1 MSSLNDSKNE
11 WCSRL
16 LNILTPSII
25 VEINKIFK
33 EACRECEEND
43 EEDKYLMTFQV
54 FLSGIP
60 KWSKITV
67 EEARKKIAEKCKYL
81 EEMITCVHLIQLK
94 ALTCVRVCQ
103 KQKKVDI
110 DIPSVDDFIHKVFSN
125 VARRLYT
132 NIYLFEKNIAPL
144 QIQKHNRE
152 LELIIKECI
161 LNTVRETMP
170 IEAILRAYMDE
181 TEDHTVDVKD
191 EVVEEH
197 VPVVEKK
204 SAGQAQAQQTAG
216 QAQQTAG
223 EAQQTAGEAQ
233 QTAGEAQQSKGQAQ
247 QEEQQSAKPVVE
259 NQIIKKPEE
268 IIAPLTNVTI
278 VPPIKQPK
286 GVGFSDLNEEIDY
299 NGKQHFVHADTG
311 LLKIGGEVKLD
322 NFDVND
328 LNMNT
333 VYVKAPLIDID
344 VETLPDF

>member
-1 MSSLNDSKNE
+1 MDDYSMSSLNDSKNE

-181 TEDHTVDVKD
+181 TEDHSVDVKE
-191 EVVEEH
+191 EVVEEQ

-204 SAGQAQAQQTAG
+204 SAGQAQQSNRQAQEQEQVEQSNG
-216 QAQQTAG
+216 QAQQTP
-223 EAQQTAGEAQ
+223 E
-233 QTAGEAQQSKGQAQ
+233 
-247 QEEQQSAKPVVE
+247 QSAKPVFE
-259 NQIIKKPEE
+259 NQIIKKPAE
-268 IIAPLTNVTI
+268 IAPLTNVTI
-278 VPPIKQPK
+278 VPPIKQQK
-286 GVGFSDLNEEIDY
+286 GVGFSDVNEEFDHY
-299 NGKQHFVHADTG
+299 GKQNIVHADTG
-311 LLKIGGEVKLD
+311 LLKIGGSVKLD
-322 NFDVND
+322 NLDVND

-333 VYVKAPLIDID
+333 VSVKAPLIDID

>member
-1 MSSLNDSKNE
+1 MDDYSMSSLNDSKNE

-60 KWSKITV
+60 KWSKTTV
-67 EEARKKIAEKCKYL
+67 EEARKKISEKCKYL

-132 NIYLFEKNIAPL
+132 NIYLFEKGIAPL

-170 IEAILRAYMDE
+170 VEAILRAYMDE
-181 TEDHTVDVKD
+181 TEDHTVDVKE
-191 EVVEEH
+191 EVVEET
-197 VPVVEKK
+197 VPVPVRAPVPVAVAASQDADAVKEK
-204 SAGQAQAQQTAG
+204 SGGQT
-216 QAQQTAG
+216 
-223 EAQQTAGEAQ
+223 
-233 QTAGEAQQSKGQAQ
+233 
-247 QEEQQSAKPVVE
+247 EQKVAKPE
-259 NQIIKKPEE
+259 NEIVKKPEE
-268 IIAPLTNVTI
+268 IVEPLKNVTI
-278 VPPIKQPK
+278 VPPTKPTTK
-286 GVGFSDLNEEIDY
+286 GVGFSDVNEVFDD
-299 NGKQHFVHADTG
+299 NGKQNFVPLDSG
-311 LLKIGGEVKLD
+311 LLKIGSDVKLED
-322 NFDVND
+322 LDVND
-328 LNMNT
+328 LNVNNS
-333 VYVKAPLIDID
+333 VSVKPPLINID

>member
-1 MSSLNDSKNE
+1 MDDYSMSSLNDSKNE

-181 TEDHTVDVKD
+181 TEDHSVDVKE
-191 EVVEEH
+191 EVVEEQ

-204 SAGQAQAQQTAG
+204 SAGQAQQTQAQQSNRQAQEQEQAQQSNG
-216 QAQQTAG
+216 QAQQT
-223 EAQQTAGEAQ
+223 
-233 QTAGEAQQSKGQAQ
+233 
-247 QEEQQSAKPVVE
+247 QEQSAKPVVE
-259 NQIIKKPEE
+259 NQIIKKPAE
-268 IIAPLTNVTI
+268 IAPLTNVTI
-278 VPPIKQPK
+278 VPPIKQQK
-286 GVGFSDLNEEIDY
+286 GVGFSDVNEEFDHY
-299 NGKQHFVHADTG
+299 GKQNIVHADTG
-311 LLKIGGEVKLD
+311 LLKIGGSVKLD
-322 NFDVND
+322 NLDVND

-333 VYVKAPLIDID
+333 VSVKAPLIDID

>member
-1 MSSLNDSKNE
+1 MDDYSMSSLNDSKNE

-67 EEARKKIAEKCKYL
+67 EDARKKIAEKCKYL

-181 TEDHTVDVKD
+181 TEDHSVDVKE
-191 EVVEEH
+191 EVVEEQ

-204 SAGQAQAQQTAG
+204 SAGQAQQSNG
-216 QAQQTAG
+216 QAQEQ
-223 EAQQTAGEAQ
+223 EQE
-233 QTAGEAQQSKGQAQ
+233 QQSNEQEQ
-247 QEEQQSAKPVVE
+247 QSNGQQSAKPVVE
-259 NQIIKKPEE
+259 NQIIKKPAE
-268 IIAPLTNVTI
+268 IAPLTNVTI
-278 VPPIKQPK
+278 VPPIKQQK
-286 GVGFSDLNEEIDY
+286 GVGFSDVNEEFDHY
-299 NGKQHFVHADTG
+299 GKQNIVHADTG
-311 LLKIGGEVKLD
+311 LLKIGGSVKLD
-322 NFDVND
+322 NLDVND

-333 VYVKAPLIDID
+333 VSVKAPLIDID

>member
-1 MSSLNDSKNE
+1 MDDYSMSSLNDSKNE

-181 TEDHTVDVKD
+181 TEDHSVDVKE
-191 EVVEEH
+191 EVVEEQ

-204 SAGQAQAQQTAG
+204 SAGQAQQSNG
-216 QAQQTAG
+216 QAQQ
-223 EAQQTAGEAQ
+223 
-233 QTAGEAQQSKGQAQ
+233 SNGQAQ
-247 QEEQQSAKPVVE
+247 EQEQEQQSNEQSQQSNEQQSAKPVVE
-259 NQIIKKPEE
+259 NQIIKKPAE
-268 IIAPLTNVTI
+268 IAPLTNVTI
-278 VPPIKQPK
+278 VPPIKQQK
-286 GVGFSDLNEEIDY
+286 GVGFSDVNEEFDY
-299 NGKQHFVHADTG
+299 NGKQNIVHADTG
-311 LLKIGGEVKLD
+311 LLKIGGSVKLD
-322 NFDVND
+322 NLDVND

-333 VYVKAPLIDID
+333 VSVKAPLIDID

>member
-1 MSSLNDSKNE
+1 MDDYSMSSLNDSKNE

-67 EEARKKIAEKCKYL
+67 EDARKKIAEKCKYL

-181 TEDHTVDVKD
+181 TEDHSVDVKE
-191 EVVEEH
+191 EVVEEQ

-204 SAGQAQAQQTAG
+204 SAGQAQQSNG
-216 QAQQTAG
+216 QAQEQ
-223 EAQQTAGEAQ
+223 EQE
-233 QTAGEAQQSKGQAQ
+233 QQSNEQEQ
-247 QEEQQSAKPVVE
+247 QSNGQQSAKPVVE
-259 NQIIKKPEE
+259 NQIIKKPAE
-268 IIAPLTNVTI
+268 IAPLTNVTI
-278 VPPIKQPK
+278 VPPIKQQK
-286 GVGFSDLNEEIDY
+286 GVGFSDVNEEFDHY
-299 NGKQHFVHADTG
+299 GKQNIVPADTG
-311 LLKIGGEVKLD
+311 VLKIGGEVKLD
-322 NFDVND
+322 NLDVND

-333 VYVKAPLIDID
+333 VSVKAPLIDID

>member
-1 MSSLNDSKNE
+1 MDDYSMSSLNDSKNE

-33 EACRECEEND
+33 EACRECEENE

-181 TEDHTVDVKD
+181 TEDHSVDVKE
-191 EVVEEH
+191 EVVEEQ

-204 SAGQAQAQQTAG
+204 SAGQAQQSNE
-216 QAQQTAG
+216 QAQQTN
-223 EAQQTAGEAQ
+223 
-233 QTAGEAQQSKGQAQ
+233 GQAQ
-247 QEEQQSAKPVVE
+247 AHQSNGQEQQQQEQEQQSAKPFVE
-259 NQIIKKPEE
+259 NQIIKKPAE
-268 IIAPLTNVTI
+268 IAPLTNVTI
-278 VPPIKQPK
+278 VPPIKQTK
-286 GVGFSDLNEEIDY
+286 GVGFSDVNEEFDY
-299 NGKQHFVHADTG
+299 NGKQNIVHADTG
-311 LLKIGGEVKLD
+311 LLKIGGSVKLD
-322 NFDVND
+322 NLDVND

-333 VYVKAPLIDID
+333 VSVKTPLIDID

>member
-1 MSSLNDSKNE
+1 MDDYSMSSLNDSKNE

-67 EEARKKIAEKCKYL
+67 EDARKKIAEKCKYL

-181 TEDHTVDVKD
+181 TEDHSVDVKE
-191 EVVEEH
+191 EVVEEQ

-204 SAGQAQAQQTAG
+204 SAGQAQQSNG
-216 QAQQTAG
+216 QAQQ
-223 EAQQTAGEAQ
+223 
-233 QTAGEAQQSKGQAQ
+233 SNGQAQ
-247 QEEQQSAKPVVE
+247 EQEQEQQSNEQEQQSNGQQSAKPVVE
-259 NQIIKKPEE
+259 NQIIKKPAE
-268 IIAPLTNVTI
+268 IAPLTNVTI
-278 VPPIKQPK
+278 VPPIKQQK
-286 GVGFSDLNEEIDY
+286 GVGFSDVNEEFDHY
-299 NGKQHFVHADTG
+299 GKQNIVPADTG
-311 LLKIGGEVKLD
+311 VLKIGGEVKLD
-322 NFDVND
+322 NLDVND

-333 VYVKAPLIDID
+333 VSVKAPLIDID

>member
-67 EEARKKIAEKCKYL
+67 EEARKKISEKCKYL

-181 TEDHTVDVKD
+181 TEDHTVDVKE
-191 EVVEEH
+191 EVVEET
-197 VPVVEKK
+197 VPVPVSVAAPIAAKEKN
-204 SAGQAQAQQTAG
+204 GG
-216 QAQQTAG
+216 
-223 EAQQTAGEAQ
+223 
-233 QTAGEAQQSKGQAQ
+233 QSKNVSDNKEQSINASSTQ
-247 QEEQQSAKPVVE
+247 QAKPDNQMNHVVQE
-259 NQIIKKPEE
+259 DVKPVNEIIKKPEE

-278 VPPIKQPK
+278 VPPKPK

-299 NGKQHFVHADTG
+299 NGKQHFVPADSG
-311 LLKIGGEVKLD
+311 LLKIGSEVKLD
-322 NFDVND
+322 NLDIND
-328 LNMNT
+328 LNINT
-333 VYVKAPLIDID
+333 VSVKPPLIDID

>member
-1 MSSLNDSKNE
+1 MDDYSMSSLNDSKNE

-33 EACRECEEND
+33 EACRECEENE

-181 TEDHTVDVKD
+181 TEDHSVDVKE
-191 EVVEEH
+191 EVVEEQ

-204 SAGQAQAQQTAG
+204 SAGQAQQSNE
-216 QAQQTAG
+216 QAQQTN
-223 EAQQTAGEAQ
+223 
-233 QTAGEAQQSKGQAQ
+233 GQAQ
-247 QEEQQSAKPVVE
+247 AHQSNGQEQQQQEQEQQSAKPFVE
-259 NQIIKKPEE
+259 NQIIKKPAE
-268 IIAPLTNVTI
+268 IAPLTNVTI
-278 VPPIKQPK
+278 VPPIKQTK
-286 GVGFSDLNEEIDY
+286 GVGFSDVNEEFDY
-299 NGKQHFVHADTG
+299 NGKQNIVHADTG
-311 LLKIGGEVKLD
+311 LLKIGGSVKLD
-322 NFDVND
+322 NLDVND

-333 VYVKAPLIDID
+333 VSVKAPLIDID

>member
-1 MSSLNDSKNE
+1 MDDYSMSSLNDSKNE

-16 LNILTPSII
+16 LNILTPCII
-25 VEINKIFK
+25 VEITKIFK

-60 KWSKITV
+60 KWSKSTV
-67 EEARKKIAEKCKYL
+67 EEARRKITEKCKYL

-110 DIPSVDDFIHKVFSN
+110 DIPSVDNFIHKVFSN

-181 TEDHTVDVKD
+181 TEDQSVDVKE
-191 EVVEEH
+191 EVVEETVQ
-197 VPVVEKK
+197 VPVSNNVEKSGGKKEK
-204 SAGQAQAQQTAG
+204 SNDKSSQAQAQQTQ
-216 QAQQTAG
+216 QA
-223 EAQQTAGEAQ
+223 
-233 QTAGEAQQSKGQAQ
+233 SY
-247 QEEQQSAKPVVE
+247 EQKEPAHAPAPAPEPEQRVVE
-259 NQIIKKPEE
+259 QQIIKKPVE
-268 IIAPLTNVTI
+268 IEPLTNVTI
-278 VPPIKQPK
+278 VPPMKQTK
-286 GVGFSDLNEEIDY
+286 GVGFSDVNEEFDY
-299 NGKQHFVHADTG
+299 NGKHNIVPADTG
-311 LLKIGGEVKLD
+311 ILKIGGEVKLD
-322 NFDVND
+322 NLDVND
-328 LNMNT
+328 LNINNT
-333 VYVKAPLIDID
+333 VSVKPPLIDID